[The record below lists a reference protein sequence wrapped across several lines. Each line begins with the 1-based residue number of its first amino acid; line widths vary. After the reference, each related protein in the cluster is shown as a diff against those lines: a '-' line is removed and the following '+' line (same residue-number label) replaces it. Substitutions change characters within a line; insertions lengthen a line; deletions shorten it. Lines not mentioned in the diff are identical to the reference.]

1 VTVTDDGI
9 VHEVVYPHPVGR
21 VWAALTDSEALAD
34 WLMPND
40 FEPRVGHRF
49 TFRAESHAGWSGIV
63 RCQVLE
69 LAEPRRVALS
79 WEGDPPMPL
88 TIVTF
93 TLEPVE
99 DGTRLRLEHTGF
111 AAGGPPALTVRDL
124 LGQGWGSK
132 LLRHSLPALLDRM
145 AARERG

>member
-21 VWAALTDSEALAD
+21 VWAALTDRAALAD

-49 TFRAESHAGWSGIV
+49 TFRAEPQGTWSGVV

-69 LAEPRRVALS
+69 LTEPRRFALS
-79 WEGDPPMPL
+79 WEGDPPLPV
-88 TIVTF
+88 TTVTF

-99 DGTRLRLEHTGF
+99 GGTRLRLEHTGF
-111 AAGGPPALTVRDL
+111 AAGGPPALTVRDI

-132 LLRHSLPALLDRM
+132 LLREQLPTLLDRM
-145 AARERG
+145 AAEEHG